1 MTRLTT
7 REKLAQMVAAELAAM
22 GIEMVPFTGDDL
34 VPAEGFWRSQDCYRW
49 EAVGLTF
56 LHAETG
62 NPMRLSLSSWERMTD
77 IVRSKGVKIERTC
90 RGLPYEFEAHSI

>member
-1 MTRLTT
+1 MRLTV
-7 REKLAQMVAAELAAM
+7 REKLVQMIAAELAVM
-22 GIEMVPFTGDDL
+22 GIQMEPFTGDDL
-34 VPAEGFWRSQDCYRW
+34 VPVTGYWKAQDCYRW

-62 NPMRLSLSSWERMTD
+62 NPMRLSLSSWETMTD
-77 IVRSKGVKIERTC
+77 IVRSKGVKIERTY